1 MKYLIDAN
9 ILISGY
15 KVHYPIDVHVS
26 YWKVIADQIANG
38 NFIIIDKVKD
48 EIQDE
53 PLVEWLKQN
62 VDKKLIETSA
72 DSIEQYSHIQ
82 SWAAKSA
89 IFSSTEKAHFAESN
103 VADPFLVAKAL
114 NCGYTIVTYE
124 THANPSSKRIKIP
137 DVCNS
142 FGVQCIT
149 INEALREL
157 KIRI

>member
-15 KVHYPIDVHVS
+15 KAHYPIDVHVS
-26 YWKVIADQIANG
+26 YWNVIADQIAIG
-38 NFIIIDKVKD
+38 NFVIIDKVKD

-53 PLVEWLKQN
+53 PLVKWLKQH
-62 VDKKLIETSA
+62 VDKKLYETSA
-72 DSIEQYSHIQ
+72 DSLEQYKHIQ
-82 SWAAKSA
+82 NWAASNTVFSA
-89 IFSSTEKAHFAESN
+89 TEKVHFAQSN

-124 THANPSSKRIKIP
+124 TQANPNSKKIKIP
-137 DVCNS
+137 DVCYT
-142 FGVQCIT
+142 FGVRCIT

-157 KIRI
+157 KIQI

>member
-26 YWKVIADQIANG
+26 YWNVIADQIANG

-103 VADPFLVAKAL
+103 VADPFLVAI
-114 NCGYTIVTYE
+114 CQYTKLHY
-124 THANPSSKRIKIP
+124 
-137 DVCNS
+137 
-142 FGVQCIT
+142 FF
-149 INEALREL
+149 
-157 KIRI
+157 